1 MPDIFVPNDTSRIT
15 SYYLNVANAGL
26 LQKFAFDYVD
36 ANRERLEEAKDVDE
50 LLSLL
55 PKDDRLL
62 RQFVNF
68 AAKNG
73 IAPRWYYINISH
85 DLIVTQLK
93 ALIARDTLGY
103 NDYFRL
109 INEADT
115 NVTRAV
121 QEILEGAADIPVTS
135 DRNSASATSLGA
147 SDKQ

>member
-1 MPDIFVPNDTSRIT
+1 M
-15 SYYLNVANAGL
+15 
-26 LQKFAFDYVD
+26 
-36 ANRERLEEAKDVDE
+36 
-50 LLSLL
+50 
-55 PKDDRLL
+55 
-62 RQFVNF
+62 
-68 AAKNG
+68 
-73 IAPRWYYINISH
+73 
-85 DLIVTQLK
+85 IVTQLK